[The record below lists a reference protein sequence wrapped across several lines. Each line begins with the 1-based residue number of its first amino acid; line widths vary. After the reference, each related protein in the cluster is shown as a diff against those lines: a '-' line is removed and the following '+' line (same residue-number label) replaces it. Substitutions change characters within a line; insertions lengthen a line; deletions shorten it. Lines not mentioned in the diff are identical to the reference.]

1 MVNFIGWMLLATQ
14 TVAST
19 GCNVDLT
26 KKGLPMCFQDCEMWC
41 WATVIAE
48 FQTYYSHGLQS
59 YKNWCHNTE
68 CAVVSDVVGEDC
80 CAAASGPHGH
90 ACGGPKTKCGSGLKM
105 ETIHKEMSKRIP
117 GQNFILKSG
126 PLDEH
131 ELQQALL
138 RGDPI
143 LREVPGHV
151 DAIVGCRTGKNGIA
165 EYKVVDSL
173 GGGGGDPDKA
183 FWWASYDIQV
193 YNGGKSKVW
202 VESIYSTTGK
212 YFNATVVV

>member
-1 MVNFIGWMLLATQ
+1 MFLATQ
-14 TVAST
+14 TVASA

-26 KKGLPMCFQDCEMWC
+26 TKGFPMCFQDCEMWC

-48 FQTYYSHGLQS
+48 FQTYYAHGLQS
-59 YKNWCHNTE
+59 YKNWCHNSE
-68 CAVVSDVVGEDC
+68 CAVVSDVAGEDC
-80 CAAASGPHGH
+80 CAAASSGPDGH
-90 ACGGPKTKCGSGLKM
+90 ACAGKPHHDKCGNGLAMKAIR
-105 ETIHKEMSKRIP
+105 EEMSKRIP
-117 GQNFILKSG
+117 GQHFILNSG

-131 ELQQALL
+131 ELQQVLL

-151 DAIVGCRTGKNGIA
+151 DAIVGCRPGKNGIA

-173 GGGGGDPDKA
+173 GGGGGDPDQA

-202 VESIYSTTGK
+202 TGSIYSTTGK
-212 YFNATVVV
+212 YSNATVVV